1 MERVNRAAPASPR
14 RRLRQILLRPA
25 SAFSY
30 HLCKLLAPEPEQ
42 GGEIGM
48 ELAGIDIAV
57 IVIYAIGIFGLAQ
70 WVSRDKAGAG
80 PKNTTDYFLA
90 SKNLPWWAIGASLI
104 AANISAEQ
112 IVGMSGSGYA
122 IGLAIASYEWM
133 AAATLLIVG
142 KFFLPIFLKNEIYTM
157 PQFLERRYGNNIR
170 TVMAFFWLALY
181 VFVNLTSI
189 VWLGS
194 IAVTKVAGVNQDVAI
209 VALGAFALLYQ
220 LRGGLKAVAL
230 TDIVQVALLVMG
242 GLIIAA
248 LTLGKLGGDGG
259 IIAGFSRLTTELPEH
274 FDMILAKDSPHY
286 MDLPGLSVL
295 IGGMWIANLSYWGF
309 NQYIIQRA
317 LAAKS
322 IDEAQRGVLFAAFL
336 KLLMPVIIV
345 LPGIAAVLLA
355 PGLAKPDEAY
365 PTMMTL
371 LPTGLL
377 GLVFAALIAAIIA
390 SLASKIN
397 SIATIFTLDVYA
409 KFRHLPTD
417 VEDHEGKHER
427 HLVRV
432 GRISAVVAIV
442 IAILTARPLLG
453 NSEQAFQY
461 IQEFT
466 GFFTP
471 GITVIFL
478 LGLFWKRASE
488 AGAIVAAVGSVA
500 LSWLLKA
507 YWADLP
513 FMDRMAVV
521 FLACMAL
528 AVIFSLIM
536 PAKTGSD
543 TIDTKSVDYR
553 TSGGFNVGALMVVL
567 ILVALYA
574 TWW

>member
-1 MERVNRAAPASPR
+1 VS
-14 RRLRQILLRPA
+14 
-25 SAFSY
+25 
-30 HLCKLLAPEPEQ
+30 LAP
-42 GGEIGM
+42 
-48 ELAGIDIAV
+48 LDITV
-57 IVIYAIGIFGLAQ
+57 IVVYAIAIFGLAQ

-112 IVGMSGSGYA
+112 IVGMAGSGYA

-133 AAATLLIVG
+133 AALTLLIVG
-142 KFFLPIFLKNEIYTM
+142 KFFLPIFLRNEIYTM
-157 PQFLERRYGNNIR
+157 PQFLERRYGKNIR
-170 TVMAFFWLALY
+170 TLMAIFWLALY

-189 VWLGS
+189 IWLGS
-194 IAVTKVAGVNQDVAI
+194 IAVTKVAGIDQML
-209 VALGAFALLYQ
+209 ALVILGGFALLYQ
-220 LRGGLKAVAL
+220 IRGGLKAVAL
-230 TDIVQVALLVMG
+230 TDIVQVTLLVLG
-242 GLIIAA
+242 GLIIAW
-248 LTLGKLGGDGG
+248 LTLGKLGNGDILGG
-259 IIAGFSRLTTELPEH
+259 WHKLTSSIPDH
-274 FDMILAKDSPHY
+274 FHMILKKGDPHY

-317 LAAKS
+317 LAAK
-322 IDEAQRGVLFAAFL
+322 DLPEAQKGIIFAAGL

-365 PTMMTL
+365 PTMMRL

-390 SLASKIN
+390 STASKIN

-409 KFRHLPTD
+409 KFKGQEAKADDIGR
-417 VEDHEGKHER
+417 ER
-427 HLVRV
+427 HLVLV
-432 GRISAVVAIV
+432 GRIAAVVAIV
-442 IAILTARPLLG
+442 IAILTAKPLVG
-453 NSEQAFQY
+453 ASEQAFQF

-478 LGLFWKRASE
+478 LGLFWKRANE
-488 AGAIVAAVGSVA
+488 AGAICAAVASVL
-500 LSWLLKA
+500 LSWLFKA
-507 YWADLP
+507 EWASLP
-513 FMDRMAVV
+513 FMNRMGVV
-521 FLACMAL
+521 FLIALAL
-528 AVIFSLIM
+528 AVVVSLVT
-536 PAKTGSD
+536 PGRADTD
-543 TIDTKSVDYR
+543 TIETGDVSYATK
-553 TSGGFNVGALMVVL
+553 TGFNVGATAVCLV
-567 ILVALYA
+567 LVALYA